1 LPRATGKV
9 HEAAFPTEPAE
20 ASAPATE
27 IILVVEDD
35 DRVRHVTVT
44 RLKMIG
50 YEVLEAQNGRTAL
63 QVLAGASRV
72 DILFTDLIMPGGL
85 SGRQVASRARQVMP
99 NIRVPLTSGYAED
112 LVHADEL
119 QRERLSVLRKPY
131 RQAELL
137 AQACVFRALRE
148 ANCARS

>member
-1 LPRATGKV
+1 
-9 HEAAFPTEPAE
+9 
-20 ASAPATE
+20 
-27 IILVVEDD
+27 
-35 DRVRHVTVT
+35 
-44 RLKMIG
+44 MIG